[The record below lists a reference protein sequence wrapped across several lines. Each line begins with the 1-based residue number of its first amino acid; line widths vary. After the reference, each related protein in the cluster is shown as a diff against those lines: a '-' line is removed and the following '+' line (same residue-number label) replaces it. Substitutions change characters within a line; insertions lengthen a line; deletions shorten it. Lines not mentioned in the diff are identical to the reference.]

1 VIVVVIIII
10 IFEIHSAG
18 PIKTT
23 AVSKYLKV
31 KKSIEYLVSEMTV
44 NCTAFT
50 GKLGKNDGRDMS
62 SNVSR
67 KKVSDGADAT
77 FCGDAENDGP
87 SKL

>member
-1 VIVVVIIII
+1 
-10 IFEIHSAG
+10 
-18 PIKTT
+18 
-23 AVSKYLKV
+23 
-31 KKSIEYLVSEMTV
+31 MTV